1 MGGLVPAL
9 RDNLEVHMSKRFR
22 LRGSGRPTTAEAV
35 APVKPGEQLTVTVYV
50 QRDPQGT
57 PAPAAHELGRL
68 APGAR
73 SYLRPEEAV
82 AAFGA
87 AQSDLDAVAAFAR
100 EHELTVVEQSIA
112 KRLVRVAGTAERL
125 GEAFGVQL
133 GHYEH
138 PEGGLYRSY
147 KGEVQLPAEL
157 AGVVEGVLGLD
168 NRKMVRTRP
177 HRSGRVGAEG
187 EAGGSEPPANAYTP
201 PQLAKLFDFP
211 AGDGTGQCVAVL
223 AFNGAST
230 KGGYE
235 PSALEGYFTKT
246 LGQAAPTVTDVV
258 VQGPG
263 NQPGSGEGEDA
274 TGEVLLD
281 LCTVGGVVPGAKV
294 AVYFTE
300 FTEEGWVNAIK
311 AAVADTTNKP
321 KVISCSYGNP
331 EDDET
336 KGAWTEQAVKL
347 VNGAFEQAA
356 AQGITICCASGDE
369 GSADEPE
376 TKTPHVDFPAS
387 SPWVLGCGGIRLE
400 ANPAAGTISG
410 EAVWNDLAK
419 GEGATGG
426 GVSRLFALP
435 EWQAAAD
442 VPPNADGSGK
452 TGRGV
457 PDVAS
462 LADPETPMVVLS
474 PNGQLGGVGGTSA
487 AAPLWSALVALLNQL
502 TGTPLGFCNPQ
513 LYAHLK
519 SSLVDI
525 TQGNNGSYQAGP
537 GWDPCTGWGRPDG
550 ARLLQALGGA
560 HGPTPAPAASGGV
573 AGGEGEREAAPVP
586 APAPAP
592 APAPGGVGPAPAP
605 APAAPKPAPSVTPLV
620 PGLSSN
626 AVGPEGQLFAD
637 PHPGEDEGSFQVD
650 NTSDQYYKSP
660 YYKSH
665 ENQLQP
671 VPAPRVSPPRVNLA
685 QVLGEGPLAPCVAAK
700 RISFHAVG
708 DTGPS
713 SEAHVKTVAGVA
725 DAMAAEVAAAA
736 SGQGPMFLF
745 HLGDVVYS
753 FGEHQYYYDQFYEP
767 FRAYDAPIFAIPG
780 NHDAFPSEESE
791 NTESLFAFLRNF
803 CAAAPGPSPDSGGL
817 VRTAMNQP
825 GVYFTLDAPFVS
837 VIGLYSNVLEGPGVI
852 SSEGG
857 RYEKVGDEQLEF
869 LVAELERLKPQRV
882 AGERAVILAT
892 HHPALSIDEKHGG
905 ARGLAEDI
913 DRACVAAGLRPDV
926 LLAGHAHLYQRYTRT
941 VEGAEIP
948 YIVSGSG
955 GHNVTKPQANAAEAT
970 LPPGY
975 ARTVEPILEYGYLT
989 LTVDASG
996 KAPTL
1001 TVAFKPTSGST
1012 GDSVTVNLSTR
1023 KIV

>member
-1 MGGLVPAL
+1 
-9 RDNLEVHMSKRFR
+9 MSKHFR
-22 LRGSGRPTTAEAV
+22 LRGSSRPTTRAIE
-35 APVKPGEQLTVTVYV
+35 PVKPGERLTVTIYV

-57 PAPAAHELGRL
+57 PAPTAHELGRL
-68 APGAR
+68 APRAR
-73 SYLRPEEAV
+73 TYLRPEEAV

-87 AQSDLDAVAAFAR
+87 APSDLDAVVAFAQA
-100 EHELTVVEQSIA
+100 HKLKLVERSIA
-112 KRLVRVAGTAERL
+112 KRLVRVEGTAKQM
-125 GEAFGVQL
+125 GEAFGVEL
-133 GHYEH
+133 RHYKH
-138 PEGGLYRSY
+138 PEGGTYRSY
-147 KGEVQLPAEL
+147 KGEVLLPAEL

-177 HRSGRVGAEG
+177 HLSKRAAEG

-201 PQLAKLFDFP
+201 PMLAKLFDFP
-211 AGDGTGQCVAVL
+211 AGDGAGQCVAVL
-223 AFNGAST
+223 AFNGEGT

-235 PSALEGYFTKT
+235 PSALEGYFTGT
-246 LGQAAPTVTDVV
+246 LKQATPTLTDVV

-263 NQPGSGEGEDA
+263 NDPGDGSEQSDA

-281 LCTVGGVVPGAKV
+281 LCTVGGVLPGADV

-331 EDDET
+331 EDEP

-369 GSADEPE
+369 GSADEPD

-400 ANPAAGTISG
+400 ADPATGTITS
-410 EAVWNDLAK
+410 EKVWNDLAK
-419 GEGATGG
+419 QEGATGG
-426 GVSRLFALP
+426 GVSRLFAVP

-442 VPPNADGSGK
+442 VPANADKSGK

-462 LADPETPMVVLS
+462 LADPETPMWVLS

-487 AAPLWSALVALLNQL
+487 SAPLWSALITLLNQL

-519 SSLVDI
+519 DSLVDI
-525 TQGNNGSYQAGP
+525 VSGNNGSYKAGP
-537 GWDPCTGWGRPDG
+537 GWDACTGWGRPNG
-550 ARLLQALGGA
+550 TLLLQALG
-560 HGPTPAPAASGGV
+560 
-573 AGGEGEREAAPVP
+573 APVP
-586 APAPAP
+586 PAEVPASGAGAGPASGVAPVPPAGPATGAAPAPEGGSAPAPAP
-592 APAPGGVGPAPAP
+592 AAAPAPGS
-605 APAAPKPAPSVTPLV
+605 APAAPKPAPSTTPPV

-626 AVGPEGQLFAD
+626 LVGPEGQLFAD
-637 PHPGEDEGSFQVD
+637 PHPGEDESAFQVD
-650 NTSDQYYKSP
+650 NTSDAYYKSP
-660 YYKSH
+660 YYKAH
-665 ENQLQP
+665 EEQLQP
-671 VPAPRVSPPRVNLA
+671 VPPLRVSPAHMQLA
-685 QVLGEGPLAPCVAAK
+685 QVIGAGPLAPCVAAK
-700 RISFHAVG
+700 RISFHAAG

-713 SEAHVKTVAGVA
+713 EASHVSTVASVA
-725 DAMAAEVAAAA
+725 DAMTAELGAAAP
-736 SGQGPMFLF
+736 GEGPMFMF

-767 FRAYDAPIFAIPG
+767 FRGYDAPIFAIPG
-780 NHDAFPSEESE
+780 NHDGFPSEESE

-803 CAAAPGPSPDSGGL
+803 CAATPGPSPDSGGL
-817 VRTAMNQP
+817 VRSAMNQP

-837 VIGLYSNVLEGPGVI
+837 IIGLYSNVLEGPGVI

-857 RYEKVGDEQLEF
+857 RYPTLDERQLEF
-869 LVAELERLKPQRV
+869 LTAELTRLKPQRE
-882 AGERAVILAT
+882 AGERAVLLAC
-892 HHPALSIDEKHGG
+892 HHPPLSVDEKHGG
-905 ARGLAEDI
+905 ARGLTEDI
-913 DRACVAAGLRPDV
+913 DKACAAAGVRPDV
-926 LLAGHAHLYQRYTRT
+926 VLSGHAHLYQRYTRT

-948 YIVSGSG
+948 YIVAGSG
-955 GHNVTKPQANAAEAT
+955 GHNVTKPKSNAAEAT
-970 LPPGY
+970 LPEGY
-975 ARTVEPILEYGYLT
+975 AVAVEPLLDYGYLT
-989 LTVDASG
+989 LTVDMSG
-996 KAPTL
+996 SSPTL
-1001 TVAFKPTSGST
+1001 TVAFKPTRGKSAKDDEPPT
-1012 GDSVTVNLSTR
+1012 GDTVTIDLATR

>member
-1 MGGLVPAL
+1 
-9 RDNLEVHMSKRFR
+9 MSKRFH
-22 LRGSGRPTTAEAV
+22 LRGSGRQTTRSVGTVDPRER
-35 APVKPGEQLTVTVYV
+35 LTVTVYV

-57 PAPAAHELGRL
+57 PATTAHELGRL
-68 APGAR
+68 APRAR
-73 SYLRPEEAV
+73 SYLRPEQAV

-87 AQSDLDAVAAFAR
+87 AQSDLDVVVAFAK
-100 EHELTVVEQSIA
+100 EHKLKVVEQSIA
-112 KRLVRVAGTAERL
+112 KRLVRVAGTAKRL
-125 GEAFGVQL
+125 DEAFGVQL
-133 GHYEH
+133 RHYKH
-138 PEGGLYRSY
+138 PDGGTYRSY
-147 KGEVQLPAEL
+147 KGEVLLPAEL

-177 HRSGRVGAEG
+177 HVSKRAEEA

-201 PQLAKLFDFP
+201 PMLAKLFDFP
-211 AGDGTGQCVAVL
+211 AGDGAGQCVAVL
-223 AFNGAST
+223 AFNGEST
-230 KGGYE
+230 KGGYK
-235 PSALEGYFTKT
+235 PSALEGYFTGT
-246 LGQAAPTVTDVV
+246 LKQAAPKITDVV

-263 NQPGSGEGEDA
+263 NDPGDGSEDSDA
-274 TGEVLLD
+274 SGEVLLD
-281 LCTVGGVVPGAKV
+281 LCTVGGVVPGANV

-331 EDDET
+331 EDEPR
-336 KGAWTEQAVKL
+336 GAWTEQAVKL

-369 GSADEPE
+369 GSADEPD

-400 ANPAAGTISG
+400 ADPATGTISS
-410 EAVWNDLAK
+410 EKAWNDLAK
-419 GEGATGG
+419 KEGATGG
-426 GVSRLFALP
+426 GVSSLFALP

-442 VPPNADGSGK
+442 VPVNAGSGK
-452 TGRGV
+452 PGRGV

-462 LADPETPMVVLS
+462 LADPETPMWVLG

-487 AAPLWSALVALLNQL
+487 SAPLWSALITLLNQL

-519 SSLVDI
+519 DSLVDI
-525 TQGNNGSYQAGP
+525 VSGNNGSYKAGL
-537 GWDPCTGWGRPDG
+537 GWDACTGWGRPDG
-550 ARLLQALGGA
+550 TRLLQALGA
-560 HGPTPAPAASGGV
+560 PAPPA
-573 AGGEGEREAAPVP
+573 EAP
-586 APAPAP
+586 APAPSPVPAASAEAPAAGAHAPVAAP
-592 APAPGGVGPAPAP
+592 APAPGP
-605 APAAPKPAPSVTPLV
+605 APAAPKPPPSVTPPV

-626 AVGPEGQLFAD
+626 LVGPEGQLFAD
-637 PHPGEDEGSFQVD
+637 PHPGEDESSFQVD
-650 NTSDQYYKSP
+650 NTSEAYYKSP

-665 ENQLQP
+665 EEQLQP
-671 VPAPRVSPPRVNLA
+671 IPAPRVSPPHMELA
-685 QVLGEGPLAPCVAAK
+685 QVIGVGPLAPCVAAK
-700 RISFHAVG
+700 RISFHVAG

-713 SEAHVKTVAGVA
+713 EESHVKTVAGVA
-725 DAMAAEVAAAA
+725 DAMTAELKSAAA
-736 SGQGPMFLF
+736 GEGPMFMF

-780 NHDAFPSEESE
+780 NHDGFPSEESE

-817 VRTAMNQP
+817 VRSAMSQP

-837 VIGLYSNVLEGPGVI
+837 IVGLYSNVLEGPGVI

-857 RYEKVGDEQLEF
+857 RYPTLDDQQLEF
-869 LVAELERLKPQRV
+869 LIAELTRLKPQRE
-882 AGERAVILAT
+882 AGERAVLLAC
-892 HHPALSIDEKHGG
+892 HHPPLSVDEKHGG

-913 DRACVAAGLRPDV
+913 DKACEQAGLRPDAV
-926 LLAGHAHLYQRYTRT
+926 LSGHAHLYQRYTRT

-948 YIVSGSG
+948 YLVAGSA
-955 GHNVTKPQANAAEAT
+955 GHNVTKPKSNAADAILPAGYT
-970 LPPGY
+970 L
-975 ARTVEPILEYGYLT
+975 TVEPILEYGYLT
-989 LTVDASG
+989 LTVDMSGAS
-996 KAPTL
+996 PML
-1001 TVAFKPTSGST
+1001 TMAFKPTAHKSAEDDEPLE
-1012 GDSVTVNLSTR
+1012 GDSVTVDLATR